1 MLVLFAVMLTNRI
14 TEITVSNA
22 SLGLWGGLMLFVA
35 VAPVLLAV
43 ALVTPWE
50 TITPAAAAYTT
61 ETIGDSLLTRWL
73 LPFEVASHGAAGH
86 PGRRHRHRSQGDQGR
101 LTPRVGPTFRPRAAL
116 EPTMQISLSHFL
128 IVGALLFCF
137 GLVTVTTRR
146 NAVGVLMGV
155 ELILN
160 GANINF
166 AAFNHYVV
174 GGVSGQVFALF
185 VIVLAAAEAAVGLA
199 IVLAVFQ
206 TFKTIDVRYAD
217 LMRE

>member
-1 MLVLFAVMLTNRI
+1 
-14 TEITVSNA
+14 
-22 SLGLWGGLMLFVA
+22 
-35 VAPVLLAV
+35 
-43 ALVTPWE
+43 
-50 TITPAAAAYTT
+50 
-61 ETIGDSLLTRWL
+61 
-73 LPFEVASHGAAGH
+73 
-86 PGRRHRHRSQGDQGR
+86 
-101 LTPRVGPTFRPRAAL
+101 
-116 EPTMQISLSHFL
+116 MQISLSHFL

-160 GANINF
+160 GANVNF

-174 GGVSGQVFALF
+174 GGVSGQIFALF
-185 VIVLAAAEAAVGLA
+185 VIVLAL
-199 IVLAVFQ
+199 FQ